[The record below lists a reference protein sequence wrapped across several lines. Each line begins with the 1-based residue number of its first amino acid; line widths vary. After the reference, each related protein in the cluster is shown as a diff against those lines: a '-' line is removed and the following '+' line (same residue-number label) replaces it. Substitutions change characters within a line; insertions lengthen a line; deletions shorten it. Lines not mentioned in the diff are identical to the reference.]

1 MYKKS
6 KASQLKYL
14 SVFVIFFLAIFNIG
28 CRNSDNSNSNTKM
41 SRYDDVDKVREMIKN
56 TKMTS
61 LQKVVGDTIEITGQ
75 SVFLIYTG
83 YDCGNCVEKGF
94 EIVKRIPDK
103 LENAKVRIIASNT
116 NILNDQHRYDY
127 KQYIFRD
134 NKDRVRKQLKFYYSP
149 AILFMKDNLK
159 PAEVFFPGLDK
170 EKRLDF

>member
-1 MYKKS
+1 
-6 KASQLKYL
+6 
-14 SVFVIFFLAIFNIG
+14 
-28 CRNSDNSNSNTKM
+28 
-41 SRYDDVDKVREMIKN
+41 
-56 TKMTS
+56 MTS
-61 LQKVVGDTIEITGQ
+61 LQQVVGDTIEITGQ

-94 EIVKRIPDK
+94 EIVKKIPHK

-149 AILFMKDNLK
+149 AILLMKDNLK

-170 EKRLDF
+170 EKHLDF